1 MLLRIKLNNI
11 KYSKILLILISIL
24 SLGSLSSNTLAEYK
38 INEIVSLYK
47 FLHSNPELSWQ
58 ESKTSDYLANILEVD
73 GYTVTRGVGKKGV
86 VAILK
91 NGKGPTLMIRADMDA
106 LPVEEKTNLEYAS
119 KVRQVNRFGKEV
131 PVMHACGHD
140 IHMSVLIGTAKNL
153 ISMKNKWSGTLM
165 LILQPAEEVGQ
176 GSLAMLED
184 GLFERFPR
192 PDFNLALHVGGMG
205 PAGTVGY
212 QLGYAMANVDS
223 VDIIVNGVGG
233 HGAYPHTTIDPIVL
247 ASQIV
252 LSLQTIVSRKID
264 PLEPAVVT
272 VGSIHGGLKHNII
285 SEEVKLQ
292 LTLRSYSD
300 EVRNKTINE
309 IKKIVNGLGMAA
321 GLPENKMPKVL
332 VKDEY
337 TPALYNDPEFSN
349 KVLNFIRNEIGKDNV
364 LEIPAVMGGE
374 DFARYGRQDPRI
386 PSLLFWLGGTSKENW
401 KKYLNN
407 EIDMVSIHSPFFAPD
422 PEPTI
427 TTGIRAMTASALGL
441 LK

>member
-1 MLLRIKLNNI
+1 MNNI
-11 KYSKILLILISIL
+11 RYKKFLLILISII
-24 SLGSLSSNTLAEYK
+24 SLGPISSNALAKYN
-38 INEIVSLYK
+38 IDEIVNLYK

-58 ESKTSDYLANILEVD
+58 EDKTASHLADILEAD
-73 GYTVTRGVGKKGV
+73 GYEVTRGVGKKGV
-86 VAILK
+86 VAILE

-106 LPVEEKTNLEYAS
+106 LPVEEKTNLKYAS
-119 KVRQVNRFGKEV
+119 KVKQINRFGKEV

-153 ISMKNKWSGTLM
+153 ISMKNSWSGTLM
-165 LILQPAEEVGQ
+165 LVLQPAEEVGQ
-176 GSLAMLED
+176 GSQAMLED

-205 PAGTVGY
+205 PAGTIGY

-285 SEEVKLQ
+285 SEEVRLQ

-300 EVRNKTINE
+300 EVREKTIDE
-309 IKKIVNGLGMAA
+309 IKKIVKGLGIAA
-321 GLPENKMPKVL
+321 GLPESKMPKVL
-332 VKDEY
+332 LKDEY
-337 TPALYNDPEFSN
+337 TPALYNDPEFSR
-349 KVLNFIRNEIGKDNV
+349 KVLSFISKEIGDKNV
-364 LEIPAVMGGE
+364 SEISAVMGGE
-374 DFARYGRQDPRI
+374 DFARYGRQDPKI
-386 PSLLFWLGGTSKENW
+386 PSLLFWLGGTSKEDW
-401 KKYLNN
+401 KKFQNN
-407 EIDMVSIHSPFFAPD
+407 EIELVSIHSPFFAPD
-422 PEPTI
+422 PKPTI
-427 TTGIRAMTASALGL
+427 TTGIKAMSASALGL

>member
-1 MLLRIKLNNI
+1 MNNI
-11 KYSKILLILISIL
+11 RYKKNLSILVSIL
-24 SLGSLSSNTLAEYK
+24 SLGFLSSKATAEYK
-38 INEIVSLYK
+38 IDEIVSLYK

-58 ESKTSDYLANILEVD
+58 EDKTSNYLANILEEN
-73 GYTVTRGVGKKGV
+73 GYNVTRGVGKKGV

-205 PAGTVGY
+205 PAGTIGY

-285 SEEVKLQ
+285 SEEVRLQ

-309 IKKIVNGLGMAA
+309 IKKIVRGLGIAA
-321 GLPENKMPKVL
+321 GLPENKMPNVL

-337 TPALYNDPEFSN
+337 TPALYNDPEFSI

-364 LEIPAVMGGE
+364 VEISAVMGGE

-401 KKYLNN
+401 KKYLND

>member
-1 MLLRIKLNNI
+1 MNNI
-11 KYSKILLILISIL
+11 RYKKFLLILISII
-24 SLGSLSSNTLAEYK
+24 SIDSISSYALAKYNIEEI
-38 INEIVSLYK
+38 INLYK

-58 ESKTSDYLANILEVD
+58 EDKTASYLADILETD
-73 GYTVTRGVGKKGV
+73 GYKVTRGVGKKGV
-86 VAILK
+86 VAILD

-106 LPVEEKTNLEYAS
+106 LPVEEKTGLEYAS
-119 KVRQVNRFGKEV
+119 KVRQINRFGKDV

-153 ISMKNKWSGTLM
+153 ISLKDRWSGTLM

-205 PAGTVGY
+205 PAGTIGY

-285 SEEVKLQ
+285 SEEVRLQ

-300 EVRNKTINE
+300 EVREKTIGE
-309 IKKIVNGLGMAA
+309 IKKIVKGLGIAA
-321 GLPENKMPKVL
+321 GLPDSKMPKVL
-332 VKDEY
+332 IKDEY
-337 TPALYNDPEFSN
+337 TPALYNDPEFSK
-349 KVLNFIRNEIGKDNV
+349 KVLNFIRNEIGNENV
-364 LEIPAVMGGE
+364 TEISAVMGGE
-374 DFARYGRQDPRI
+374 DFARYGRQDPKI

-401 KKYLNN
+401 KKYQNN
-407 EIDMVSIHSPFFAPD
+407 EIEMVSIHSPFFAPD
-422 PEPTI
+422 PKPTI
-427 TTGIRAMTASALGL
+427 TTGIKAMTASALGL

>member
-11 KYSKILLILISIL
+11 RYKKILLILISIL
-24 SLGSLSSNTLAEYK
+24 SIGSLSSNALAEYK

-58 ESKTSDYLANILEVD
+58 ENKTSDYLANILEAD
-73 GYTVTRGVGKKGV
+73 GYTVTRGVGEKGV

-223 VDIIVNGVGG
+223 VDIIVNGIGG

-309 IKKIVNGLGMAA
+309 IKKIVNGLGLAA

-337 TPALYNDPEFSN
+337 TPALYNDPDFSN

-364 LEIPAVMGGE
+364 VEIPAVMGGE

>member
-1 MLLRIKLNNI
+1 MNNI
-11 KYSKILLILISIL
+11 RYKKFLLILISIIAFGTI
-24 SLGSLSSNTLAEYK
+24 GSNAFAKYN
-38 INEIVSLYK
+38 IDEIVNLYK

-58 ESKTSDYLANILEVD
+58 EDKTASHLADILETY
-73 GYTVTRGVGKKGV
+73 GYKVTRGVGKKGV
-86 VAILK
+86 VAILE

-106 LPVEEKTNLEYAS
+106 LPIEEKTNLEYAS
-119 KVRQVNRFGKEV
+119 KVRQINRFGKEV

-153 ISMKNKWSGTLM
+153 ISMKERWSGTLM
-165 LILQPAEEVGQ
+165 LVLQPAEEVGQ

-184 GLFERFPR
+184 GLFEKFPR
-192 PDFNLALHVGGMG
+192 PDFNLALHVGGMA
-205 PAGTVGY
+205 PAGTIGY

-233 HGAYPHTTIDPIVL
+233 HGAYPHTAIDPIVL

-252 LSLQTIVSRKID
+252 LALQTIVSRKID

-272 VGSIHGGLKHNII
+272 VGSIHGGFKHNII
-285 SEEVKLQ
+285 SEEVRLQ

-300 EVRNKTINE
+300 EVREKTIEE
-309 IKKIVNGLGMAA
+309 IKKIVKGLSIAA

-332 VKDEY
+332 LKDEY
-337 TPALYNDPEFSN
+337 TPALYNDPEFSR
-349 KVLNFIRNEIGKDNV
+349 KVLSFISKEIGDENV
-364 LEIPAVMGGE
+364 SEIPAVMGGE
-374 DFARYGRQDPRI
+374 DFARYGRQDPKI

-401 KKYLNN
+401 KKYQNN
-407 EIDMVSIHSPFFAPD
+407 EIELVSIHSPFFAPD
-422 PEPTI
+422 PKPTI
-427 TTGIRAMTASALGL
+427 TTGIKAMSASALGL

>member
-1 MLLRIKLNNI
+1 MNNI
-11 KYSKILLILISIL
+11 RYKKFLLILISII
-24 SLGSLSSNTLAEYK
+24 SLGPISSNAIAKYN
-38 INEIVSLYK
+38 IDEIVNLYK

-58 ESKTSDYLANILEVD
+58 EDKTASHLADILEAD
-73 GYTVTRGVGKKGV
+73 GYEVTRGVGKKGV
-86 VAILK
+86 VAILE

-106 LPVEEKTNLEYAS
+106 LPVEEKTNLKYAS
-119 KVRQVNRFGKEV
+119 KVRQINRFGKEV

-153 ISMKNKWSGTLM
+153 ISMKNSWSGTLM
-165 LILQPAEEVGQ
+165 LVLQPAEEVGQ

-205 PAGTVGY
+205 PAGTIGY

-285 SEEVKLQ
+285 SEEVRLQ

-300 EVRNKTINE
+300 EVREKTIDE
-309 IKKIVNGLGMAA
+309 IKKIVKGLGIAA
-321 GLPENKMPKVL
+321 GLPESKMPKVL
-332 VKDEY
+332 LKDEY
-337 TPALYNDPEFSN
+337 TPALYNDPEFSR
-349 KVLNFIRNEIGKDNV
+349 KVLSFISEEIGDENVNEIS
-364 LEIPAVMGGE
+364 AVMGGE
-374 DFARYGRQDPRI
+374 DFARYGRQDPKI
-386 PSLLFWLGGTSKENW
+386 PSLLFWLGGTSKEDW
-401 KKYLNN
+401 KKYQNN
-407 EIDMVSIHSPFFAPD
+407 EIELVSIHSPFFAPD
-422 PEPTI
+422 PKPTI
-427 TTGIRAMTASALGL
+427 TTGIKAMSASALGL

>member
-1 MLLRIKLNNI
+1 MQLRIKLSNI
-11 KYSKILLILISIL
+11 RYKKLLLILISIL
-24 SLGSLSSNTLAEYK
+24 SLGSLNLDVFAEYK
-38 INEIVSLYK
+38 IDEIVSLYK

-58 ESKTSDYLANILEVD
+58 EDKTANYLADILESE
-73 GYTVTRGVGKKGV
+73 GYEVTRGVGEKGV

-106 LPVEEKTNLEYAS
+106 LPIEEKTNLEYAS
-119 KVRQVNRFGKEV
+119 KVRQINRFGEEV

-153 ISMKNKWSGTLM
+153 ISLKNKWSGTLM

-205 PAGTVGY
+205 PAGTIGY

-264 PLEPAVVT
+264 PLEPSVVT
-272 VGSIHGGLKHNII
+272 VGSIHGGFKHNII

-300 EVRNKTINE
+300 DVRNKTINE
-309 IKKIVNGLGMAA
+309 IKKIVKGLGIAA

-349 KVLNFIRNEIGKDNV
+349 KVLNFIKNEIGKDNV
-364 LEIPAVMGGE
+364 IEISAVMGGE
-374 DFARYGRQDPRI
+374 DFARYGRQDPKI

-401 KKYLNN
+401 EKYLNN

>member
-1 MLLRIKLNNI
+1 MNNI
-11 KYSKILLILISIL
+11 RYKKFLLILISII
-24 SLGSLSSNTLAEYK
+24 SLGPISSNALAKYN
-38 INEIVSLYK
+38 IDEIVNLYK

-58 ESKTSDYLANILEVD
+58 EDKTASHLADILEAD
-73 GYTVTRGVGKKGV
+73 GYEVTRGVGKKGV
-86 VAILK
+86 VAILE

-106 LPVEEKTNLEYAS
+106 LPVEEKTNLKYAS
-119 KVRQVNRFGKEV
+119 KVRQINRFGKEV

-153 ISMKNKWSGTLM
+153 ISMKNSWSGTLM
-165 LILQPAEEVGQ
+165 LVLQPAEEVGQ

-205 PAGTVGY
+205 PAGTIGY

-285 SEEVKLQ
+285 SEEVRLQ

-300 EVRNKTINE
+300 EVREKTIDE
-309 IKKIVNGLGMAA
+309 IKKIVKGLGIAA
-321 GLPENKMPKVL
+321 GLPESKMPKVL
-332 VKDEY
+332 LKDEY
-337 TPALYNDPEFSN
+337 TPALYNDPEFSR
-349 KVLNFIRNEIGKDNV
+349 KVLSFISKEIGDKNV
-364 LEIPAVMGGE
+364 SEISAVMGGE
-374 DFARYGRQDPRI
+374 DFARYGRQDPKI
-386 PSLLFWLGGTSKENW
+386 PSLLFWLGGTSKEDW
-401 KKYLNN
+401 KKYQNN
-407 EIDMVSIHSPFFAPD
+407 EIELVSIHSPFFAPD
-422 PEPTI
+422 PKPTI
-427 TTGIRAMTASALGL
+427 TTGIKAMSASALGL

>member
-1 MLLRIKLNNI
+1 MNNI
-11 KYSKILLILISIL
+11 RYKKFLLILISIIAFGTI
-24 SLGSLSSNTLAEYK
+24 GSNAFAKYN
-38 INEIVSLYK
+38 IDEIVNLYK

-58 ESKTSDYLANILEVD
+58 EDKTASHLADILEAD
-73 GYTVTRGVGKKGV
+73 GYEVTRGVGKKGV
-86 VAILK
+86 VAILE

-106 LPVEEKTNLEYAS
+106 LPIEEKTNLEYAS
-119 KVRQVNRFGKEV
+119 KVRQINRFGKEV

-153 ISMKNKWSGTLM
+153 ISMKERWSGTLM
-165 LILQPAEEVGQ
+165 LVLQPAEEVGQ

-184 GLFERFPR
+184 GLFEKFPR
-192 PDFNLALHVGGMG
+192 PDFNLALHVGGMA
-205 PAGTVGY
+205 PAGTIGY

-285 SEEVKLQ
+285 SEEVRLQ

-300 EVRNKTINE
+300 EVREKTIDE
-309 IKKIVNGLGMAA
+309 IKKIVKGLGIAA
-321 GLPENKMPKVL
+321 GLPESKMPKVL
-332 VKDEY
+332 LKDEY
-337 TPALYNDPEFSN
+337 TPALYNDPEFSR
-349 KVLNFIRNEIGKDNV
+349 KVLSFISKEIGDENV
-364 LEIPAVMGGE
+364 SEISAVMGGE
-374 DFARYGRQDPRI
+374 DFARYGRQDPKI
-386 PSLLFWLGGTSKENW
+386 PSLLFWLGGTSKEDW
-401 KKYLNN
+401 KKYQNN
-407 EIDMVSIHSPFFAPD
+407 EIELVSIHSPFFAPD
-422 PEPTI
+422 PKPTI
-427 TTGIRAMTASALGL
+427 TTGIKAMSASALGL

>member
-1 MLLRIKLNNI
+1 MNNI
-11 KYSKILLILISIL
+11 RYKKFLFILISII
-24 SLGSLSSNTLAEYK
+24 SLGPISSNALAKYN
-38 INEIVSLYK
+38 IDEIVNLYK

-58 ESKTSDYLANILEVD
+58 EDKTASHLADILEAD
-73 GYTVTRGVGKKGV
+73 GYEVTRGVGKKGV
-86 VAILK
+86 VAILE

-106 LPVEEKTNLEYAS
+106 LPVEEKTNLKYAS
-119 KVRQVNRFGKEV
+119 KVRQINRFGKEV

-153 ISMKNKWSGTLM
+153 ISMKNSWSGTLM
-165 LILQPAEEVGQ
+165 LVLQPAEEVGQ

-205 PAGTVGY
+205 PAGTIGY

-285 SEEVKLQ
+285 SEEVRLQ

-300 EVRNKTINE
+300 EVREKTIDE
-309 IKKIVNGLGMAA
+309 IKKIVKGLGIAA
-321 GLPENKMPKVL
+321 GLPESKMPKVL
-332 VKDEY
+332 LKDEY
-337 TPALYNDPEFSN
+337 TPALYNDPEFSR
-349 KVLNFIRNEIGKDNV
+349 KVLSFISEEIGDENV
-364 LEIPAVMGGE
+364 SEISAVMGGE
-374 DFARYGRQDPRI
+374 DFARYGRQDPKI
-386 PSLLFWLGGTSKENW
+386 PSLLFWLGGTSKEDW
-401 KKYLNN
+401 KKFQNN
-407 EIDMVSIHSPFFAPD
+407 EIELVSIHSPFFAPD
-422 PEPTI
+422 PKPTI
-427 TTGIRAMTASALGL
+427 TTGIKAMSASALGL

>member
-1 MLLRIKLNNI
+1 MNNI
-11 KYSKILLILISIL
+11 RYKKFLLILISII
-24 SLGSLSSNTLAEYK
+24 SLGPISSNALAKYN
-38 INEIVSLYK
+38 IDEIVNLYK

-58 ESKTSDYLANILEVD
+58 EDKTASHLADILETD
-73 GYTVTRGVGKKGV
+73 GYEVTRGVGKKGV
-86 VAILK
+86 VAILE
-91 NGKGPTLMIRADMDA
+91 NGRGPTLMIRADMDA
-106 LPVEEKTNLEYAS
+106 LPVKEKTNLKYAS
-119 KVRQVNRFGKEV
+119 KVRQINRFGKEV

-153 ISMKNKWSGTLM
+153 ISMKDSWSGTLM
-165 LILQPAEEVGQ
+165 LVLQPAEEVGQ

-205 PAGTVGY
+205 PAGTIGY

-285 SEEVKLQ
+285 SEEVRLQ

-300 EVRNKTINE
+300 EVREKTIEE
-309 IKKIVNGLGMAA
+309 IKKIVKGLGIAA
-321 GLPENKMPKVL
+321 GLPESKMPKVML
-332 VKDEY
+332 KDEY
-337 TPALYNDPEFSN
+337 TPALYNDPEFSR
-349 KVLNFIRNEIGKDNV
+349 KVLNFISKEIGDENV
-364 LEIPAVMGGE
+364 SEISAVMGGE
-374 DFARYGRQDPRI
+374 DFARYGRQDPKI
-386 PSLLFWLGGTSKENW
+386 PSLLFWLGGTSKEDW
-401 KKYLNN
+401 KKYQNN
-407 EIDMVSIHSPFFAPD
+407 EIEMVSIHSPFFAPD
-422 PEPTI
+422 PKPTI
-427 TTGIRAMTASALGL
+427 TTGIKAMSASALGL

>member
-1 MLLRIKLNNI
+1 MNNI
-11 KYSKILLILISIL
+11 RYKKFLLILISIIT
-24 SLGSLSSNTLAEYK
+24 LGTINSSAFAKYD
-38 INEIVSLYK
+38 IDEIVNLYK
-47 FLHSNPELSWQ
+47 FLHTNPELSWQ
-58 ESKTSDYLANILEVD
+58 EDKTASHLADILETY
-73 GYTVTRGVGKKGV
+73 GYKVTRGVGKKGV
-86 VAILK
+86 VAILE

-106 LPVEEKTNLEYAS
+106 LPIEEKTNLEYAS
-119 KVRQVNRFGKEV
+119 KVRQINRFGKEV

-153 ISMKNKWSGTLM
+153 ISMKDKWSGTLM
-165 LILQPAEEVGQ
+165 LVLQPAEEVGQ

-184 GLFERFPR
+184 GLFKKFPR
-192 PDFNLALHVGGMG
+192 PDFNLALHVGGMA
-205 PAGTVGY
+205 PAGTIGY

-233 HGAYPHTTIDPIVL
+233 HGAYPHTAIDPIVL

-252 LSLQTIVSRKID
+252 LALQTIVSRKID

-272 VGSIHGGLKHNII
+272 VGSIHGGFKHNII
-285 SEEVKLQ
+285 SEEVRLQ

-300 EVRNKTINE
+300 EVREKTIEE
-309 IKKIVNGLGMAA
+309 IKKIVKGLSIAA

-332 VKDEY
+332 LKDEY
-337 TPALYNDPEFSN
+337 TPALYNDPEFSK
-349 KVLNFIRNEIGKDNV
+349 KVLNFISKEIGDENV
-364 LEIPAVMGGE
+364 NEIPAVMGGE
-374 DFARYGRQDPRI
+374 DFARYGRQDPKI

>member
-1 MLLRIKLNNI
+1 MNNI
-11 KYSKILLILISIL
+11 RYKKFLLILISII
-24 SLGSLSSNTLAEYK
+24 SLGPISSNALAKYN
-38 INEIVSLYK
+38 IDEIVNLYK

-58 ESKTSDYLANILEVD
+58 EDKTASHLADILETD
-73 GYTVTRGVGKKGV
+73 GYEVTRGVGKKGV
-86 VAILK
+86 VAILE
-91 NGKGPTLMIRADMDA
+91 NGRGPTLMIRADMDA
-106 LPVEEKTNLEYAS
+106 LPVKEKTNLKYAS
-119 KVRQVNRFGKEV
+119 KVRQINRFGKEV

-153 ISMKNKWSGTLM
+153 ISMKDSWSGTLM
-165 LILQPAEEVGQ
+165 LVLQPAEEVGQ

-205 PAGTVGY
+205 PAGTIGY

-285 SEEVKLQ
+285 SEEVRLQ

-300 EVRNKTINE
+300 EVREKTIDE
-309 IKKIVNGLGMAA
+309 IKKIVKGLGIAA
-321 GLPENKMPKVL
+321 GLPESKMPKVL
-332 VKDEY
+332 LKDEY
-337 TPALYNDPEFSN
+337 TPALYNDPEFSR
-349 KVLNFIRNEIGKDNV
+349 KVLSFISKEIGDENV
-364 LEIPAVMGGE
+364 SEISAVMGGE
-374 DFARYGRQDPRI
+374 DFARYGRQDPKI
-386 PSLLFWLGGTSKENW
+386 PSLLFWLGGTSKEDW
-401 KKYLNN
+401 KKYQNN
-407 EIDMVSIHSPFFAPD
+407 EIELVSIHSPFFAPD
-422 PEPTI
+422 PIPTI
-427 TTGIRAMTASALGL
+427 TTGIKAMSASALGL

>member
-1 MLLRIKLNNI
+1 MNNI
-11 KYSKILLILISIL
+11 RYKKFLLILISTI
-24 SLGSLSSNTLAEYK
+24 SLGPISSNALAKYN
-38 INEIVSLYK
+38 IDEIVNLYK

-58 ESKTSDYLANILEVD
+58 EDKTASHLADILEAD
-73 GYTVTRGVGKKGV
+73 GYEVTRGVGKKGV
-86 VAILK
+86 VAILE

-106 LPVEEKTNLEYAS
+106 LPVEEKTNLKYAS
-119 KVRQVNRFGKEV
+119 KVRQINRFGKEV

-153 ISMKNKWSGTLM
+153 ISMKNSWSGTLM
-165 LILQPAEEVGQ
+165 LVLQPAEEVGQ

-205 PAGTVGY
+205 PAGTIGY

-285 SEEVKLQ
+285 SEEVRLQ

-300 EVRNKTINE
+300 EVREKTIDE
-309 IKKIVNGLGMAA
+309 IKKIVKGLGIAA
-321 GLPENKMPKVL
+321 GLPESKMPKVL
-332 VKDEY
+332 LKDEY
-337 TPALYNDPEFSN
+337 TPALYNDPEFSR
-349 KVLNFIRNEIGKDNV
+349 KVLSFISEEIGDENV
-364 LEIPAVMGGE
+364 SEISAVMGGE
-374 DFARYGRQDPRI
+374 DFARYGRQDPKI
-386 PSLLFWLGGTSKENW
+386 PSLLFWLGGTSKEDW
-401 KKYLNN
+401 KKFQNN
-407 EIDMVSIHSPFFAPD
+407 EIELVSIHSPFFAPD
-422 PEPTI
+422 PKPTI
-427 TTGIRAMTASALGL
+427 TTGIKAMSASALGL

>member
-1 MLLRIKLNNI
+1 MNNI
-11 KYSKILLILISIL
+11 KYKKFLLILISII
-24 SLGSLSSNTLAEYK
+24 SLGPISPNALAKYN
-38 INEIVSLYK
+38 IDEIVNLYK

-58 ESKTSDYLANILEVD
+58 EDKTASHLADILEAD
-73 GYTVTRGVGKKGV
+73 GYEVTRGVGKKGV
-86 VAILK
+86 VAILE

-106 LPVEEKTNLEYAS
+106 LPVEEKTNLKYAS
-119 KVRQVNRFGKEV
+119 KVRQINRFGKEV

-153 ISMKNKWSGTLM
+153 ISMKNSWSGTLM
-165 LILQPAEEVGQ
+165 LVLQPAKEVGQ

-205 PAGTVGY
+205 PAGTIGY
-212 QLGYAMANVDS
+212 QLGFAMANVDS

-285 SEEVKLQ
+285 SEEVRLQ

-300 EVRNKTINE
+300 EVREKTIDE
-309 IKKIVNGLGMAA
+309 IKKIVKGLGIAA
-321 GLPENKMPKVL
+321 GLPESKMPKVL
-332 VKDEY
+332 LKDEY
-337 TPALYNDPEFSN
+337 TPALYNDPEFSR
-349 KVLNFIRNEIGKDNV
+349 KVLSFISEEIGDENV
-364 LEIPAVMGGE
+364 SEISAVMGGE
-374 DFARYGRQDPRI
+374 DFARYGRQDPKI
-386 PSLLFWLGGTSKENW
+386 PSLLFWLGGTSKEDW
-401 KKYLNN
+401 KKYQNN
-407 EIDMVSIHSPFFAPD
+407 EIELVSIHSPFFAPD
-422 PEPTI
+422 PKPTI
-427 TTGIRAMTASALGL
+427 TTGIKAMSASALGL

>member
-1 MLLRIKLNNI
+1 MNNI
-11 KYSKILLILISIL
+11 RYKKFLLILISIIAFGTI
-24 SLGSLSSNTLAEYK
+24 GSNAFAKYN
-38 INEIVSLYK
+38 IDEIVNLYK

-58 ESKTSDYLANILEVD
+58 EDKTASHLADILDTYGYEVA
-73 GYTVTRGVGKKGV
+73 RGVGKKGV
-86 VAILK
+86 VAILE

-106 LPVEEKTNLEYAS
+106 LPIEEKTNLEYAS
-119 KVRQVNRFGKEV
+119 KVRQINRFGKEV

-153 ISMKNKWSGTLM
+153 ISMKERWSGTLM
-165 LILQPAEEVGQ
+165 LVLQPAEEVGQ

-184 GLFERFPR
+184 GLFEKFPR
-192 PDFNLALHVGGMG
+192 PDFNLALHVGGMA
-205 PAGTVGY
+205 PAGTIGY

-233 HGAYPHTTIDPIVL
+233 HGAYPHTAIDPIVL

-252 LSLQTIVSRKID
+252 LALQTIVSRKID

-272 VGSIHGGLKHNII
+272 VGSIHGGFKHNII

-300 EVRNKTINE
+300 EVREKTIEE
-309 IKKIVNGLGMAA
+309 IKKIVKGLSIAA

-332 VKDEY
+332 LKDEY
-337 TPALYNDPEFSN
+337 TPALYNDPEFSK
-349 KVLNFIRNEIGKDNV
+349 KVLNFISKEIGDENV
-364 LEIPAVMGGE
+364 NEIPAVMGGE
-374 DFARYGRQDPRI
+374 DFARYGRQDPKI

-401 KKYLNN
+401 KKYQNN
-407 EIDMVSIHSPFFAPD
+407 EIEMVSIHSPFFAPD

-427 TTGIRAMTASALGL
+427 TTGIKAMTASALGL

>member
-1 MLLRIKLNNI
+1 MNNI
-11 KYSKILLILISIL
+11 KYKKILLILISIL
-24 SLGSLSSNTLAEYK
+24 SIGSLSSNALAEYK

-58 ESKTSDYLANILEVD
+58 ENKTSDYLANILEAD
-73 GYTVTRGVGKKGV
+73 GYTVTRGVGEKGV

-223 VDIIVNGVGG
+223 VDIIVNGIGG

-337 TPALYNDPEFSN
+337 TPALYNDPDFSN

-364 LEIPAVMGGE
+364 VEIPAVMGGE

>member
-1 MLLRIKLNNI
+1 MNNI
-11 KYSKILLILISIL
+11 KYKKFLLILISII
-24 SLGSLSSNTLAEYK
+24 SLGPISPNALAKYN
-38 INEIVSLYK
+38 IDEIVNLYK

-58 ESKTSDYLANILEVD
+58 EDKTASHLADILEAD
-73 GYTVTRGVGKKGV
+73 GYEVTRGVGKKGV
-86 VAILK
+86 VAILE

-106 LPVEEKTNLEYAS
+106 LPVEEKTNLKYAS
-119 KVRQVNRFGKEV
+119 KVRQINRFGKEV

-153 ISMKNKWSGTLM
+153 ISMKNSWSGTLM
-165 LILQPAEEVGQ
+165 LVLQPAEEVGQ

-205 PAGTVGY
+205 PAGTIGY

-285 SEEVKLQ
+285 SEEVRLQ

-300 EVRNKTINE
+300 EVREKTIDE
-309 IKKIVNGLGMAA
+309 IKKIVKGLGIAA
-321 GLPENKMPKVL
+321 GLPESKMPKVL
-332 VKDEY
+332 LKDEY
-337 TPALYNDPEFSN
+337 TPALYNDPEFSR
-349 KVLNFIRNEIGKDNV
+349 KVLSFISKEIGDENV
-364 LEIPAVMGGE
+364 SEISAVMGGE
-374 DFARYGRQDPRI
+374 DFARYGRQDPKI
-386 PSLLFWLGGTSKENW
+386 PSLLFWLGGTSKEDW
-401 KKYLNN
+401 KKYQNN
-407 EIDMVSIHSPFFAPD
+407 EIELVSIHSPFFAPD
-422 PEPTI
+422 PKPTI
-427 TTGIRAMTASALGL
+427 TTGIKAMSASALGL

>member
-1 MLLRIKLNNI
+1 MNNI
-11 KYSKILLILISIL
+11 RYKKFLLILISII
-24 SLGSLSSNTLAEYK
+24 SLGPISPNALAKYN
-38 INEIVSLYK
+38 IDEIVNLYK

-58 ESKTSDYLANILEVD
+58 EDKTASHLADILEAD
-73 GYTVTRGVGKKGV
+73 GYEVTRGVGKKGV
-86 VAILK
+86 VAILE

-106 LPVEEKTNLEYAS
+106 LPVEEKTNLKYAS
-119 KVRQVNRFGKEV
+119 KVRQINRFGKEV

-153 ISMKNKWSGTLM
+153 ISMKNSWSGTLM
-165 LILQPAEEVGQ
+165 LVLQPAEEVGQ

-205 PAGTVGY
+205 PAGTIGY

-285 SEEVKLQ
+285 SEEVRLQ

-300 EVRNKTINE
+300 EVREKTIDE
-309 IKKIVNGLGMAA
+309 IKKIVKGLGIAA
-321 GLPENKMPKVL
+321 GLPESKMPKVL
-332 VKDEY
+332 LKDEY
-337 TPALYNDPEFSN
+337 TPALYNDPEFSR
-349 KVLNFIRNEIGKDNV
+349 KVLSFISKEIGDENV
-364 LEIPAVMGGE
+364 SEISAVMGGE
-374 DFARYGRQDPRI
+374 DFARYGRQDPKI
-386 PSLLFWLGGTSKENW
+386 PSLLFWLGGTSKEDW
-401 KKYLNN
+401 KKFQNN
-407 EIDMVSIHSPFFAPD
+407 EIELVSIHSPFFAPD
-422 PEPTI
+422 PKPTI
-427 TTGIRAMTASALGL
+427 TTGIKAMSASALGL

>member
-1 MLLRIKLNNI
+1 MNNI
-11 KYSKILLILISIL
+11 KYKKFLLILISII
-24 SLGSLSSNTLAEYK
+24 SLGPISSNALAKYN
-38 INEIVSLYK
+38 IDEIVNLYK

-58 ESKTSDYLANILEVD
+58 EDKTASHLADILEAD
-73 GYTVTRGVGKKGV
+73 GYEVTREVGKKGV
-86 VAILK
+86 VAILE

-106 LPVEEKTNLEYAS
+106 LPVEEKTNLKYAS
-119 KVRQVNRFGKEV
+119 KVRQINRFGKEV

-153 ISMKNKWSGTLM
+153 ISMKNSWSGTLM
-165 LILQPAEEVGQ
+165 LVLQPAEEVGQ

-205 PAGTVGY
+205 PAGTIGY

-285 SEEVKLQ
+285 SEEVRLQ

-300 EVRNKTINE
+300 EVREKTIDE
-309 IKKIVNGLGMAA
+309 IKKIVKGLGIAA
-321 GLPENKMPKVL
+321 GLPESKMPKVL
-332 VKDEY
+332 LKDEY
-337 TPALYNDPEFSN
+337 TPALYNDPEFSR
-349 KVLNFIRNEIGKDNV
+349 KVLSFISKEIGDENV
-364 LEIPAVMGGE
+364 SEISAVMGGE
-374 DFARYGRQDPRI
+374 DFARYGRQDPKI
-386 PSLLFWLGGTSKENW
+386 PSLLFWLGGTSKEDW
-401 KKYLNN
+401 KKFQNN
-407 EIDMVSIHSPFFAPD
+407 EIELVSIHSPFFAPD
-422 PEPTI
+422 PKPTI
-427 TTGIRAMTASALGL
+427 TTGIKAMSASALGL

>member
-1 MLLRIKLNNI
+1 MNNI
-11 KYSKILLILISIL
+11 RYKKFLLILISII
-24 SLGSLSSNTLAEYK
+24 SLGPISSNALAKYN
-38 INEIVSLYK
+38 IDEIVNLYK

-58 ESKTSDYLANILEVD
+58 EDKTASHLADILETD
-73 GYTVTRGVGKKGV
+73 GYEVTRGVGKKGV
-86 VAILK
+86 VAILE
-91 NGKGPTLMIRADMDA
+91 NGRGPTLMIRADMDA
-106 LPVEEKTNLEYAS
+106 LPVKEKTNLKYAS
-119 KVRQVNRFGKEV
+119 KVRQINRFGKEV

-153 ISMKNKWSGTLM
+153 ISMKDSWSGTLM
-165 LILQPAEEVGQ
+165 LVLQPAEEVGQ

-205 PAGTVGY
+205 PAGTIGY

-285 SEEVKLQ
+285 SEEVRLQ

-300 EVRNKTINE
+300 EVREKTIDE
-309 IKKIVNGLGMAA
+309 IKKIVKGLGIAA
-321 GLPENKMPKVL
+321 GLPESKMPKVL
-332 VKDEY
+332 LKDEY
-337 TPALYNDPEFSN
+337 TPALYNDPEFSR
-349 KVLNFIRNEIGKDNV
+349 KVLNFISKEIGDENV
-364 LEIPAVMGGE
+364 SDISAVMGGE
-374 DFARYGRQDPRI
+374 DFARYGRQDPKI
-386 PSLLFWLGGTSKENW
+386 PSLLFWLGGTSKEDW
-401 KKYLNN
+401 KKYQNN
-407 EIDMVSIHSPFFAPD
+407 EIELVSIHSPFFAPD
-422 PEPTI
+422 PKPTI
-427 TTGIRAMTASALGL
+427 TTGIKAMSASALGL